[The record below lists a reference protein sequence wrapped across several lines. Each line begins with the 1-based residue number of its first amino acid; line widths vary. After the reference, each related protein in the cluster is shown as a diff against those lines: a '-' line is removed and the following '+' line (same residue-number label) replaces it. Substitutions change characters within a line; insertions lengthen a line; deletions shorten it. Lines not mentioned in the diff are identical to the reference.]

1 MARLGAAKRLPA
13 IASPIS
19 PGIVSGLVMRKSSRK
34 TIESGCG
41 SLSFF
46 KGTGILSARFNVVDN
61 AMRGEHCAHLS
72 DVACTGRWKLRLAN
86 SQTSAPQC
94 RYVLSPRM
102 QHSNTMELTFYDNP
116 RTLSVEN
123 CDKLEF

>member
-19 PGIVSGLVMRKSSRK
+19 PGIVSGLVMRQSSRK

-46 KGTGILSARFNVVDN
+46 NGTGILSSRFNVVDN
-61 AMRGEHCAHLS
+61 AMRGVHCAFPS
-72 DVACTGRWKLRLAN
+72 GVVCTGRWEQRLAKQKIPN
-86 SQTSAPQC
+86 VSSTVCYSE
-94 RYVLSPRM
+94 YLGHGLGVSV
-102 QHSNTMELTFYDNP
+102 NP
-116 RTLSVEN
+116 
-123 CDKLEF
+123 KP